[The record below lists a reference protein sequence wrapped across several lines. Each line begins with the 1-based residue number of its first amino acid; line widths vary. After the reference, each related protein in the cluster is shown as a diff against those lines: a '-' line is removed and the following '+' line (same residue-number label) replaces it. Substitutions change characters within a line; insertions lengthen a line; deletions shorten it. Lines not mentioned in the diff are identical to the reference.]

1 LEITEFGV
9 TGCCTDTSS
18 DHIHAICGIY
28 TTSVCCT
35 EDYYGTSPECCVLH
49 GIYGQV

>member
-1 LEITEFGV
+1 LEITEFGI
-9 TGCCTDTSS
+9 TDCYTYTSS
-18 DHIHAICGIY
+18 DHIHVICSIY